1 MEDYR
6 NSDHP
11 HGRDFNLNP
20 RRWQT
25 LQMQI
30 DSVPWLLEW
39 RRHCQN
45 AAASALAYINGHE
58 FVHQQRARGLASLR
72 NQHATRVAQIESRLT
87 RLTGVAQVV
96 EQRDL
101 DDEEVLFA
109 RLSDAIRVPSVRTD
123 VAGAIFASASA
134 PFVQ

>member
-1 MEDYR
+1 M
-6 NSDHP
+6 

-39 RRHCQN
+39 RRHCQS
-45 AAASALAYINGHE
+45 AAASAMAYINGHE
-58 FVHQQRARGLASLR
+58 LVHQQIARGLASLR
-72 NQHATRVAQIESRLT
+72 SQHATRVAQIESRLT
-87 RLTGVAQVV
+87 RLKGLAHSM
-96 EQRDL
+96 EQHDL
-101 DDEEVLFA
+101 AEEKVLFS
-109 RLSDAIRVPSVRTD
+109 RLNEAIRTPSVRTD
-123 VAGAIFASASA
+123 VAGAIFASAST